1 MVANITAHQEPK
13 QIDIIFVFFD
23 RMKKF
28 GWLLLLLAACNQK
41 VQEISKEVVI
51 PNDTIEVT
59 DELVNN
65 KVDTLF
71 YAQKPFS
78 GTLIHRFP
86 NGNIETTTQYY
97 RGVQHGEF
105 FGYYQNGALKF
116 NRPYQMG
123 EKNGVHRGFYESSA
137 KEFEFIFEKG
147 LSIGNHF
154 EWYESGQVFRDM
166 NFVNGRERGSQKVY
180 RPDGKLRANYV
191 VRENGR
197 KYGVVGVKRC
207 TNLDTEE
214 EKLDPIKP

>member
-1 MVANITAHQEPK
+1 MVANITALPEPK
-13 QIDIIFVFFD
+13 QIDSIFVFFD
-23 RMKKF
+23 RMKKLV
-28 GWLLLLLAACNQK
+28 WLLLLLASCNQK
-41 VQEISKEVVI
+41 VQEKSPEVVI

-59 DELVNN
+59 DERVNN

-78 GTLIHRFP
+78 GTMIHRFQ
-86 NGNIETTTQYY
+86 NGNIETTTQYFD
-97 RGVQHGEF
+97 GVKHGDYK
-105 FGYYQNGALKF
+105 GYYQNGALKF
-116 NRPYQMG
+116 DRPYQFG
-123 EKNGVHRGFYESSA
+123 EKHGVHRGYYVSGA
-137 KEFEFIFEKG
+137 KQFEFLFENG

-166 NFVNGRERGSQKVY
+166 HFENGRERGSQKVY

-197 KYGVVGVKRC
+197 KYGMVGVKRC